1 MTDKANAT
9 GPGTFHRADGR
20 PLTAFELKVYGRAGL
35 APQDAVAWADAG
47 IEPYQAE
54 AFRAVGL
61 DLAQAAA
68 WAERG
73 VSGQRYTSWV
83 RAGLDPA
90 VEVDRPKPASAEAVA
105 PPPTRST
112 GNYRLSTSEIAAIA
126 SVEPSVVSNWRKR
139 HDKTFPTP
147 VVEGRRKLFDAD
159 AVRKW
164 LADHG
169 KTVREPEWLGSR
181 TLGQLVVEA
190 DMSRDG
196 LAAFVLT
203 GALAHHLVPGVDA
216 PEAGRLA
223 ALAFA
228 PKTFKSGLRDLA
240 ARAGGRPRRADRP
253 ARGRRWP
260 LRDSRAAPRRR
271 RRRHSRRT
279 AGG

>member
-1 MTDKANAT
+1 M
-9 GPGTFHRADGR
+9 
-20 PLTAFELKVYGRAGL
+20 
-35 APQDAVAWADAG
+35 
-47 IEPYQAE
+47 
-54 AFRAVGL
+54 
-61 DLAQAAA
+61 
-68 WAERG
+68 
-73 VSGQRYTSWV
+73 V

-112 GNYRLSTSEIAAIA
+112 GNYRLSTSEIAALA

-139 HDKTFPTP
+139 HDKTFPKP

-240 ARAGGRPRRADRP
+240 RELEDAHVELTGLLVDAVGHSGTPGSRLVAVAGAILGELQAGEPATGVLDGAARRVGHRPGPGPGDVDLARTRRDHGGAGMPPRGVSAGPGGR
-253 ARGRRWP
+253 
-260 LRDSRAAPRRR
+260 
-271 RRRHSRRT
+271 
-279 AGG
+279 